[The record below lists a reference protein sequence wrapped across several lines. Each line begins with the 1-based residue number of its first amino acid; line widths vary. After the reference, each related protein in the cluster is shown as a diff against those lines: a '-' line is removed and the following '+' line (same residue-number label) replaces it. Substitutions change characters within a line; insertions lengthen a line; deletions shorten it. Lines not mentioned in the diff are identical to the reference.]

1 MTLTKDARLMSG
13 ITLLVVPTIMYG
25 GWTLL
30 GVLMHG
36 QVGASVNGLHLDEAQ
51 WALWRA
57 GHAHAG
63 VWTVLSLVLQILLDS
78 AHLSVRLTWVA
89 RIGAPAAAVALS
101 AGFFGLAFSAAFGA
115 LLYLDIGLML
125 VALLTTAIGL
135 LRGTRAAIG

>member
-1 MTLTKDARLMSG
+1 MTLTKNAKLMSG

-30 GVLMHG
+30 GVVMHG
-36 QVGASVNGLHLDEAQ
+36 RLGGNVNGLHLDETQ

-78 AHLSVRLTWVA
+78 AQLSAGLMWVA
-89 RIGAPAAAVALS
+89 RISAPASAVALS
-101 AGFFGLAFSAAFGA
+101 AALFGLAFSVAFSP
-115 LLYLDIGLML
+115 LLYLGICLML
-125 VALLTTAIGL
+125 VAVLTTGIGL
-135 LRGTRAAIG
+135 LRGTRAFVS